1 MVTLSDIKD
10 RAKQAISTDGDD
22 SGSGAERIDQEQAR
36 IERAREE
43 AREEARRQAE
53 RERVQERVEDAR
65 DVGEEEGEALAGD
78 EPSTATKVVRALR
91 KRDPQTGRRVDAE
104 IGADDSNGNSG
115 TIETVTQ
122 AIETATDRVAEAE
135 GEGGVIENIDKAMAT
150 DFDGDGEPF
159 AGELGLQTN
168 DRAEIENQAF
178 GTLDERVTTNEQNI
192 SQLEGEVFG
201 SSRQQATANVDR
213 MSPGGVDGMGASA
226 GAGAGLDGGLEPIN
240 GLGGLGGPDVGGPS
254 GGLSGGSGEVD
265 DGAANESVV
274 ETAGSP
280 GLREMGIDPEDG
292 L

>member
-1 MVTLSDIKD
+1 MVTLSDIKE
-10 RAKQAISTDGDD
+10 RAQQAVSTDGNDSDD
-22 SGSGAERIDQEQAR
+22 SDSSTERIDQEQAR

-43 AREEARRQAE
+43 AREQARKQAE
-53 RERVQERVEDAR
+53 RERVKERVEDAR
-65 DVGEEEGEALAGD
+65 DVGEQEGEALAGD
-78 EPSTATKVVRALR
+78 DPSTATKVVRALR

-104 IGADDSNGNSG
+104 IGEDDDGSG

-122 AIETATDRVAEAE
+122 AIEAATDRVAEAE

-213 MSPGGVDGMGASA
+213 MSPG
-226 GAGAGLDGGLEPIN
+226 AGLDGGLEPIN
-240 GLGGLGGPDVGGPS
+240 GLGGPT
-254 GGLSGGSGEVD
+254 GGLSGGFGEVD
-265 DGAANESVV
+265 DGAANES
-274 ETAGSP
+274 AGAP
-280 GLREMGIDPEDG
+280 GLQEMGIDPEDG